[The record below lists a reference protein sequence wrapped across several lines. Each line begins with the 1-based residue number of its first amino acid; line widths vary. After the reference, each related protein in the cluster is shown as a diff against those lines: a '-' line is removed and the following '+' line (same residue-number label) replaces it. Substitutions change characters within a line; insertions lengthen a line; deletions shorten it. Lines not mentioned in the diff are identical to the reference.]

1 MVDSDIALVVR
12 FCVIC
17 STLLVICIP
26 FLLVRK
32 IYREK
37 AVGSASLIPIVLGL
51 ANSHVWMMYGYL
63 GRKWLLGFLVFLFGD
78 IVSVCY
84 LYIFWRYSDDRRQ
97 VAQTISIM
105 FAWLAVPTFY
115 VIVGSLGLTD
125 QTRAQV
131 WKTHGLCFC
140 GVTVVISHLLMLK
153 NLLRAIYHRSAA
165 SIVPR
170 SLAVTTID
178 TCGWFAFGLMT
189 SNWIIAGPQV
199 FVITLHVAAWTI
211 YVVFTHRTSPKNAMY
226 VVEEGSVMS
235 ILRVLPE
242 VHSDVHAGMKEA
254 PTSFSVEYCSLRSPL
269 QITNQHSV

>member
-1 MVDSDIALVVR
+1 MVNGDLVLAVR
-12 FCVIC
+12 FWILC
-17 STLLVICIP
+17 STLLMIYMP
-26 FLLVRK
+26 SLFVRK

-37 AVGSASLIPIVLGL
+37 AVGSASLTPIFLVL

-63 GRKWLLGFLVFLFGD
+63 GRTWFPSFPVFLFGD
-78 IVSVCY
+78 VVTVCY

-170 SLAVTTID
+170 SLAVTTLN
-178 TCGWFAFGLMT
+178 TFGWFTFGRVT

-211 YVVFTHRTSPKNAMY
+211 YVVFTRRTGSEH
-226 VVEEGSVMS
+226 VVCGMEEGSGLSVVGPS
-235 ILRVLPE
+235 PKIDL
-242 VHSDVHAGMKEA
+242 DVYAGMKEA
-254 PTSFSVEYCSLRSPL
+254 PTSGSVEYCSLRSPL
-269 QITNQHSV
+269 QK